1 MVSNEES
8 YGSKNLFKY
17 FIEYNDND
25 DIRALCMALSQMIG
39 YVKCF
44 ESNKTM
50 SFKISDDKLLKRY
63 TQIWKKINNF
73 LTIKFD
79 SEPVYGDNNKYIKT
93 KIKISDENV
102 NTYFHCKNIPS
113 EKTSCKR
120 LPLIILDSFVKVK
133 KKCYP
138 QTRLEVC
145 KYEIIK
151 TKIENLINDELEV
164 S

>member
-79 SEPVYGDNNKYIKT
+79 SEPVYGDNNKYIK
-93 KIKISDENV
+93 
-102 NTYFHCKNIPS
+102 IPA
-113 EKTSCKR
+113 EKTSCKS